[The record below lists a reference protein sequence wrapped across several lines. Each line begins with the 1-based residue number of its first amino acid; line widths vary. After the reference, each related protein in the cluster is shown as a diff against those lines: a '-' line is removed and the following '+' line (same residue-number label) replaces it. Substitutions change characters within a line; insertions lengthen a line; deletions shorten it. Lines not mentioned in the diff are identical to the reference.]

1 MNPLQEN
8 FMSPCTLCPR
18 RCGVD
23 RRAGQVG
30 VCGMT
35 EELRIARIAPH
46 MWEEPPISGNRGSGT
61 VFFSGCSL
69 RCIFCQ
75 NRVISR
81 EGLGR
86 AFTEAELESAILTL
100 CDGGVHNINFVTPT
114 HYTPIIARILKKIKP
129 TLGIP
134 VVWNCGGYEEVE
146 TLRMLEG
153 LVDIYL
159 PDFKYCSLE
168 LARDYSAAPD
178 YPSVATEALMEMHR
192 QTGAYTEVDGLATRG
207 VIVRHLVLPGC
218 RKDSLEVL
226 RHVARILPPEDIRVS
241 IMRQYTPDFAMDA
254 PYKNLH
260 RRVTDFEYSSVL
272 EEAERLGLKGFSQGK
287 EAATKAY
294 TPDFVGEKP
303 PRP

>member
-1 MNPLQEN
+1 MNSLPNDL
-8 FMSPCTLCPR
+8 MAVCALCPR

-23 RRAGQVG
+23 RTAGKVG

-35 EELRIARIAPH
+35 DELRIARIAPH
-46 MWEEPPISGNRGSGT
+46 MWEEPPISGTRGSGT
-61 VFFSGCSL
+61 IFFSGCSL
-69 RCIFCQ
+69 RCVFCQ

-81 EGLGR
+81 EGLGKVY
-86 AFTEAELESAILTL
+86 TEAELETAILTL
-100 CDGGVHNINFVTPT
+100 RDGGVHNINFVTPT
-114 HYTPIIARILKKIKP
+114 HYTPIIARILEKIKP
-129 TLGIP
+129 ALGIP
-134 VVWNCGGYEEVE
+134 VVWNCGGYESVE

-159 PDFKYCSLE
+159 PDFKYFSPD

-178 YPSVATEALMEMHR
+178 YPARVTEALVEMHR

-218 RKDSLEVL
+218 RKDSMDVL
-226 RHVARILPPEDIRVS
+226 RHLSSILPREGIRVS

-294 TPDFVGEKP
+294 TPDFAGVKLPKE
-303 PRP
+303 

>member
-1 MNPLQEN
+1 MNSLQEN
-8 FMSPCTLCPR
+8 PMASCRLCPR

-35 EELRIARIAPH
+35 NELRIARIAPH
-46 MWEEPPISGNRGSGT
+46 MWEEPPISGTKGSGT

-81 EGLGR
+81 EGLGK
-86 AFTEAELESAILTL
+86 AYTEAELESAILSLRDT
-100 CDGGVHNINFVTPT
+100 GVHNINFVTPT

-134 VVWNCGGYEEVE
+134 VVWNCGGYESVE
-146 TLRMLEG
+146 ALRMLEG

-159 PDFKYCSLE
+159 PDFKYCSSE
-168 LARDYSAAPD
+168 LARDYSSAPD
-178 YPSVATEALMEMHR
+178 YPTVATEALMEMHR
-192 QTGAYTEVDGLATRG
+192 QTGAYTEVDGLATKG
-207 VIVRHLVLPGC
+207 VIIRHLVLPGC

-226 RHVARILPPEDIRVS
+226 RQVARILPPEEIRISV
-241 IMRQYTPDFAMDA
+241 MRQYTPDFAADT

-272 EEAERLGLKGFSQGK
+272 EEAERLGLTGFSQGK

-294 TPDFVGEKP
+294 TPDFEGEKP
-303 PRP
+303 QGS